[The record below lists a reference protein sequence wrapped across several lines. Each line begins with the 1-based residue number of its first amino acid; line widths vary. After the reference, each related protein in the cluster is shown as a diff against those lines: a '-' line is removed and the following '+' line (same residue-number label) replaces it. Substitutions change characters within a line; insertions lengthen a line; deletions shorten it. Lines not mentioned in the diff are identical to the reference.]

1 MYGRLQYTTAG
12 GLARRYDC
20 RVATVLVVEDDPVL
34 QQVMRKHLVAAG
46 FDVETVDD
54 GDRALRKMHFERP
67 DVVILDLMIPGTDG
81 WALLEQ
87 VRAEGDTTPIIV
99 LSARSA
105 EFDKV
110 HVLERGADDYM
121 TKPASM
127 HELVARVKT
136 NVRRAKIAPSATA
149 GEVIDV
155 PGLRVDP
162 MRQRAVVQL
171 AGDGDGP
178 DTWTDAA
185 LTVKEFRLLWTLAC
199 SPGRAMSRDELQQ
212 RVWGIPYRPRDR
224 SVDVCVRK
232 IREKI
237 DERSPA
243 TTYIQTH
250 YGIGYRFEP
259 LPADAEA

>member
-1 MYGRLQYTTAG
+1 M
-12 GLARRYDC
+12 
-20 RVATVLVVEDDPVL
+20 
-34 QQVMRKHLVAAG
+34 
-46 FDVETVDD
+46 
-54 GDRALRKMHFERP
+54 
-67 DVVILDLMIPGTDG
+67 
-81 WALLEQ
+81 
-87 VRAEGDTTPIIV
+87 

-127 HELVARVKT
+127 QRA
-136 NVRRAKIAPSATA
+136 RRAREDERPAREDRAVGESR
-149 GEVIDV
+149 EVIDV
-155 PGLRVDP
+155 AGLRVDP
-162 MRQRAVVQL
+162 MRQRAVVRL
-171 AGDGDGP
+171 AGDGDAP

-212 RVWGIPYRPRDR
+212 RVWGVPYRPRDR

-243 TTYIQTH
+243 TTLH
-250 YGIGYRFEP
+250 PDALRHRLP
-259 LPADAEA
+259 LRADAPGGDGVTRKHSRT

>member
-12 GLARRYDC
+12 GPARRYDC
-20 RVATVLVVEDDPVL
+20 GVAKVLIVEDDPVL
-34 QQVMRKHLVAAG
+34 QQVMRRHLVAAG
-46 FDVETVDD
+46 FEVETVGD
-54 GDRALRKMHFERP
+54 GDRALRKLRFERP
-67 DVVILDLMIPGTDG
+67 DVVVLDLMIPGTDG
-81 WALLEQ
+81 WALLDQ
-87 VRAEGDTTPIIV
+87 VRADGDTTPIIV

-127 HELVARVKT
+127 GELVARVKT
-136 NVRRAKIAPSATA
+136 NIRRAKITPTTSAA
-149 GEVIDV
+149 EVIDV
-155 PGLRVDP
+155 AGLRVDP
-162 MRQRAVVQL
+162 MRQRAVVRL
-171 AGDGDGP
+171 AGDGDAP
-178 DTWTDAA
+178 DSWTDAS

-237 DERSPA
+237 DERSPGN
-243 TTYIQTH
+243 TYIQTH

-259 LPADAEA
+259 IPREAP

>member
-1 MYGRLQYTTAG
+1 
-12 GLARRYDC
+12 
-20 RVATVLVVEDDPVL
+20 VATVLIVEDDPVL
-34 QQVMRKHLVAAG
+34 QQVMRRHLSAAG
-46 FDVETVDD
+46 FSVETVDD
-54 GDRALRKMHFERP
+54 GDRALRKLRFEKP
-67 DVVILDLMIPGTDG
+67 DLVVLDLMIPGTDG
-81 WALLEQ
+81 WALLDQ
-87 VRAEGDTTPIIV
+87 VRAEGDETPIIV

-127 HELVARVKT
+127 RELVARVKT
-136 NVRRAKIAPSATA
+136 NVRRSKIAPSASA
-149 GEVIDV
+149 EELIDV
-155 PGLRVDP
+155 EGLQIDP
-162 MRQRAVVQL
+162 NRQRALVRL
-171 AGDGDGP
+171 EGDGD
-178 DTWTDAA
+178 DRSRWADAG

-224 SVDVCVRK
+224 SVDVCVRR
-232 IREKI
+232 IREKV
-237 DERSPA
+237 DQRSAA

-259 LPADAEA
+259 QPRVAADAAADAVEAEDHA

>member
-1 MYGRLQYTTAG
+1 MRRH
-12 GLARRYDC
+12 LA
-20 RVATVLVVEDDPVL
+20 
-34 QQVMRKHLVAAG
+34 AAG
-46 FDVETVDD
+46 FDVEAVGD
-54 GDRALRKMHFERP
+54 GDRALRKLRFERP

-81 WALLEQ
+81 WALLDQ

-136 NVRRAKIAPSATA
+136 NVRRAKIAPSTTA
-149 GEVIDV
+149 DEVIDV
-155 PGLRVDP
+155 AGLRVDP
-162 MRQRAVVQL
+162 MRQRAVVRL

-185 LTVKEFRLLWTLAC
+185 LTVKEFRLLWTLALLAR
-199 SPGRAMSRDELQQ
+199 PGDEPRRAAAARL
-212 RVWGIPYRPRDR
+212 GHPLPAARPLGRRLRAQDPREDR
-224 SVDVCVRK
+224 RAGA
-232 IREKI
+232 E
-237 DERSPA
+237 A

-259 LPADAEA
+259 TPRVPA

>member
-1 MYGRLQYTTAG
+1 MYGQLQYTTAG
-12 GLARRYDC
+12 RVRRYHAP
-20 RVATVLVVEDDPVL
+20 VATVLIVEDDPIL
-34 QQVMRKHLVAAG
+34 QHVMRQHLTAAG
-46 FDVETVDD
+46 FDVETVGD
-54 GDRALRKMHFERP
+54 GDRALRKLRFERP
-67 DVVILDLMIPGTDG
+67 DVVVLDLMIPGTDG
-81 WALLEQ
+81 WALLDQ

-127 HELVARVKT
+127 HELVARVRT
-136 NVRRAKIAPSATA
+136 NVRRARIAPTTSVD
-149 GEVIDV
+149 EVIDV
-155 PGLRVDP
+155 VGLRVDP
-162 MRQRAVVQL
+162 MRQRVVLRL
-171 AGDGDGP
+171 AGDGDVR

-224 SVDVCVRK
+224 SVDVCVRNV
-232 IREKI
+232 REKI
-237 DERSPA
+237 DERSPT
-243 TTYIQTH
+243 TTYLHTH

-259 LPADAEA
+259 TPRQPA